1 MIDELIARIADLE
14 KRLANIC
21 RIAQVMAVDETTG
34 RLDVSFEG
42 LILKDIPFLTMRAG
56 EDKTYWLP
64 SVGELGMLTA
74 PSGDLANAFFQPG
87 IFYSGFPVP
96 EMDAT
101 LVKRIFRDDMEEEI
115 DTDAHSYK
123 YTTGDSER
131 FVDRDKIEDKKGTS
145 VNKIDNTE
153 TKFERAAGSIK
164 SVVGA
169 NEQELNTILA
179 NIIGAQLFPTGIT
192 TLQSPVG
199 PVMFAPAPSP
209 ASPPSPPSGSDPDA
223 DGNVT
228 KTPKSEISDVKIKA
242 TSNVSIMLTAPVAVV
257 TPAGPGTI
265 ATGTSIAGTITGTI
279 KLEFPA
285 RDL

>member
-1 MIDELIARIADLE
+1 MIDEIIARLAGLE

-34 RLDVSFEG
+34 RLDVTFEG
-42 LILKDIPFLTMRAG
+42 HILKDIPFLTMRAG

-101 LVKRIFRDDMEEEI
+101 LVKRIFRDGMEEEI
-115 DTDAHSYK
+115 DTDAHNYK

-131 FVDRDKIEDKKGTS
+131 FVDRNKVEDKKGTS

-153 TKFERAAGSIK
+153 TKFERAAGAIK
-164 SVVGA
+164 SLVGS
-169 NEQELNTILA
+169 NEVELSQILL
-179 NIIGAQLFPTGIT
+179 NLIGAQLFPNGIT
-192 TLQSPVG
+192 NIISPTG
-199 PVMFAPAPSP
+199 TCFFAPTPSP
-209 ASPPSPPSGSDPDA
+209 ASAPSPPSGSSPDS

-228 KTPKSEISDVKIKA
+228 KTPASEISGVKIKA
-242 TSNVSIMLTAPVAVV
+242 TSTVSLTLPAIPVT
-257 TPAGPGTI
+257 TPAGPG
-265 ATGTSIAGTITGTI
+265 ATTPGSYSATVTGTI

-285 RDL
+285 RAL